1 MLKIQATLVVFVWM
15 FAVGCARPNPEA
27 IADRERRAH
36 AHYGVAMDHL
46 GEGRNALAI
55 RELQAAGEL
64 MPNDPW
70 VELSLAEA
78 FARRGKNQE
87 AEVHLKRSLKIR
99 DGFQPAL
106 LNLSALYIA
115 EERFEESLG
124 LSERLLDDA
133 TFPVPWKALTNK
145 GYALFRQGKNDE
157 ARAQF
162 EMALEYHEAFW
173 PALLDLAILDAED
186 RLHVEALE
194 KFERVLELTPGSL
207 AEAEANYRMAVIYIS
222 LGNREKAVHHLTIS
236 SSSRSSGQWGKRSED
251 YLKRL
256 R

>member
-1 MLKIQATLVVFVWM
+1 MLKIQATLVVTVWM
-15 FAVGCARPNPEA
+15 FAVGCARPSPEA
-27 IADRERRAH
+27 IADQERRAH
-36 AHYGVAMDHL
+36 AHYGVAMEHL
-46 GEGRNALAI
+46 GAGRNALAI

-64 MPNDPW
+64 MPDDPW

-87 AEVHLKRSLKIR
+87 AELHLKRSLKIR

-115 EERFEESLG
+115 EERFEESLEI
-124 LSERLLDDA
+124 SNRLLDDA

-157 ARAQF
+157 ARAQL
-162 EMALEYHEAFW
+162 EMALDYHEAFW

-194 KFERVLELTPGSL
+194 KLERVLELKPGPL

-222 LGNREKAVHHLTIS
+222 LGNRAKAVHHLTVS

>member
-15 FAVGCARPNPEA
+15 FTVGCARPNPEA

-173 PALLDLAILDAED
+173 PALLDLAILDVTMPVLDGVA
-186 RLHVEALE
+186 ALE
-194 KFERVLELTPGSL
+194 RMRAIRPGLPAVLMSGLLEIDEAVL
-207 AEAEANYRMAVIYIS
+207 ASAHTLFLS
-222 LGNREKAVHHLTIS
+222 KP
-236 SSSRSSGQWGKRSED
+236 
-251 YLKRL
+251 
-256 R
+256 